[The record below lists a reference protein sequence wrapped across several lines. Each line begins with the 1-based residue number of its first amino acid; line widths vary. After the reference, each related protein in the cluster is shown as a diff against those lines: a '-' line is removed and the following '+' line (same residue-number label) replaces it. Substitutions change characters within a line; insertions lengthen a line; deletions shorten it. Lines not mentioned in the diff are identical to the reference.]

1 MKLTVLCSLI
11 AVLFLQSG
19 CAALERPSLEEQDRQ
34 DQKTEQTE
42 KQADAFAKGLPE

>member
-1 MKLTVLCSLI
+1 MKLSVLFSLI
-11 AVLFLQSG
+11 AVLFLQIG

-42 KQADAFAKGLPE
+42 KQSDAFAKQLPQ

>member
-1 MKLTVLCSLI
+1 MKLTVLLSLI

-34 DQKTEQTE
+34 DQKTEQIE
-42 KQADAFAKGLPE
+42 KKSDAFATGLPQ